1 MLPVSQARSPGLMRA
16 TSFEYRTSRLVADEP
31 PSSLPAHCDTTYTSM
46 LSIYRQV
53 SRGLDGLAGTRRSP
67 DELYRCTSSL
77 LCCIH
82 CKLLGRPYLIVV
94 QACFGKHR
102 KLRRPTTLCDQNDM
116 SLRLRASRYR
126 LSFGKH
132 RPCRIQKIIADAPD
146 ARTTLIAEEAGRRC
160 RLVGGR
166 CPRLHR
172 RCSAVELYKAHGLRV
187 VTQHRHH
194 VSARAVGK
202 RHGPTAVGGESDART
217 PG

>member
-16 TSFEYRTSRLVADEP
+16 TSFEYRTSRLVADKP

-102 KLRRPTTLCDQNDM
+102 KLRRPTTLCDQNNM
-116 SLRLRASRYR
+116 SLRLRAPRYR

-132 RPCRIQKIIADAPD
+132 RPCRIQKIIADAPN
-146 ARTTLIAEEAGRRC
+146 ARSTLIADEAGRRC
-160 RLVGGR
+160 RSPGFQLPVSQVDTSLGR
-166 CPRLHR
+166 KNE
-172 RCSAVELYKAHGLRV
+172 AV
-187 VTQHRHH
+187 
-194 VSARAVGK
+194 
-202 RHGPTAVGGESDART
+202 
-217 PG
+217 